1 MAKVKQKLRTGLN
14 KVKEDFEWLKIS
26 LRTQAEKLNTNQVN
40 LLKIYNAEK
49 FDEELTTALVAYR
62 DAEMQKAAQLANTI
76 TQPA

>member
-1 MAKVKQKLRTGLN
+1 MAKVKQKLKTGLT

-62 DAEMQKAAQLANTI
+62 DAEMQKAAQLAKTI
-76 TQPA
+76 NQPA

>member
-1 MAKVKQKLRTGLN
+1 MAKVKQKLKNGLL

-62 DAEMQKAAQLANTI
+62 DAEMQKVAQLAKTI
-76 TQPA
+76 NQPA

>member
-76 TQPA
+76 NQPA

>member
-1 MAKVKQKLRTGLN
+1 MAKVKQKLKNGLL

-26 LRTQAEKLNTNQVN
+26 MRTQADVLGTNQVN

-62 DAEMQKAAQLANTI
+62 DAEMQKVEQLAQNI
-76 TQPA
+76 NQPA

>member
-1 MAKVKQKLRTGLN
+1 MAKVKQKLKTGLT

-76 TQPA
+76 NQPA

>member
-1 MAKVKQKLRTGLN
+1 MAKVKHKLKTGLT

-49 FDEELTTALVAYR
+49 FDEELTTALIAYR
-62 DAEMQKAAQLANTI
+62 DAEMQKVAQLAKTI
-76 TQPA
+76 NQPA

>member
-1 MAKVKQKLRTGLN
+1 MAKVKQKLKNGLL

-26 LRTQAEKLNTNQVN
+26 MRTQADVLGTNQVN

-62 DAEMQKAAQLANTI
+62 DAEMQKAEQLAQNI
-76 TQPA
+76 NQPA